1 MATGERI
8 EPKAAHTT
16 SAEAVLATLGTS
28 SHGLTTEDALARL
41 VVHGPNSLPRARPPT
56 AAAIFIQQFKSPLI
70 YILIAAGIVAFGLRY
85 LADATFIVVVL
96 VLNAIIGT
104 MQEYGAER
112 SADALRKL
120 VPERSFVLRD
130 GELHEIES
138 EALVPGDVVL
148 LEAGAKVPADLRLFS
163 ATGLE
168 VDESLLTGES
178 TAASKDASTT
188 VPEDAAVADRANM
201 AFAGTMTVRGKAHGV
216 VVATGA
222 KTELGALSTALGTSE
237 RGKPPLL
244 QRMDRFARRIAAAV
258 GVSVLLVGAVATFQG
273 MPVGQVF
280 LVCVALA
287 VSAIPEGL
295 PVALTVALSMATRRM
310 SKRNVI
316 VRRLVAVEALG
327 SCSFVASDKTGTLT
341 MNELTVTRVAFPGEK
356 PWSVTGT
363 GTRPDG
369 NVEPEGDIEVGPAA
383 MMTARLAETAVLC
396 NDGFLGRRGDDW
408 VHHGD
413 AVDVALL
420 AFGHKVGLLRAELE
434 EKRPAVGLIPF
445 DAERRFAAS
454 LNRAGDHSVV
464 HVKGAFERLIP
475 MCSSMLTRGGDVPVD
490 AGAIQQQAAQLA
502 SEGYRVLGLV
512 SGPISVAPD
521 ESLGPHHL
529 EGLVFLGLV
538 AMIDPLRPEAKAAVA
553 SCRQA
558 GVEVAMVT
566 GDHPLTAFAI
576 AEQLGMAESLAQVVT
591 GAELHAAEL
600 EGQQALDALVQKA
613 RVFARV
619 EPAQKLAIVHALTRL
634 GHFVAVTG
642 DGANDAPAL
651 RAAHVGVAMAKR
663 GTDVAREASSL
674 IVTDDNF
681 ASIVAGIE
689 EGRIAYANVRKVVFL
704 LVSTGATEVT
714 LFLAAVSLGLPPPLL
729 PAQLLWLNLVTNG
742 IQDVALAFEPAEG
755 GELRKPPRATR
766 EAIFNQLMLERIAV
780 TAMVMGLGG
789 VLTFR
794 SLLAAGWTTDAARNA
809 LLLLLVLFENFQV
822 GVSRSETVSLFRLSP
837 LKNPLLLG
845 GTLVAFAIHV
855 AALVTPGLSSVL
867 RTQPVAWDEWP
878 RLIGVAL
885 LAPLALELHKDVRG
899 LILRGGHAARFH

>member
-16 SAEAVLATLGTS
+16 SADAVLATLGTS
-28 SHGLTTEDALARL
+28 SHGLTTEEALARL

-56 AAAIFIQQFKSPLI
+56 AAAIFVQQFKSPLI
-70 YILIAAGIVAFGLRY
+70 YILIAAGIVAFALRY
-85 LADATFIVVVL
+85 LADAAFIVVVL

-104 MQEYGAER
+104 IQEYGAER

-120 VPERSFVLRD
+120 VPERSFVLRG
-130 GELHEIES
+130 GERHEVES
-138 EALVPGDVVL
+138 VELVPGDVVL
-148 LEAGAKVPADLRLFS
+148 LEAGAKVPADLRLLS

-178 TAASKDASTT
+178 AAAPKDATTT
-188 VPEDAAVADRANM
+188 VPEEAGVADRMNM
-201 AFAGTMTVRGKAHGV
+201 TFAGTMTVRGKAHGV
-216 VVATGA
+216 VIATGA
-222 KTELGALSTALGTSE
+222 KTELGALSAALGASE

-244 QRMDRFARRIAAAV
+244 QRMDRFARRIAVAV
-258 GVSVLLVGAVATFQG
+258 GVSVLLVGAVATFRG

-295 PVALTVALSMATRRM
+295 PVALTVALSIATRRM
-310 SKRNVI
+310 STRNVI

-341 MNELTVTRVAFPGEK
+341 MNELTVTRVAFPSEK
-356 PWSVTGT
+356 PWTVTGT

-369 NVEPEGDIEVGPAA
+369 NVEPEGIELATAA
-383 MMTARLAETAVLC
+383 MMAARLAETAVLC

-408 VHHGD
+408 IHHGD

-434 EKRPAVGLIPF
+434 EQRPAVGLIPF
-445 DAERRFAAS
+445 EAERRFAAS

-475 MCSSMLTRGGDVPVD
+475 MCSSMLTRAGDVPMD

-502 SEGYRVLGLV
+502 SEGYRVLGFA

-566 GDHPLTAFAI
+566 GDHPMTAFAI
-576 AEQLGMAESLAQVVT
+576 AAQLGMVESLQQVVT
-591 GAELHAAEL
+591 GAELREAEL
-600 EGQQALDALVQKA
+600 EGQPALDALVQKA

-681 ASIVAGIE
+681 ASLVAGIE

-714 LFLAAVSLGLPPPLL
+714 LFLLAVSMGLPPPLL

-766 EAIFNQLMLERIAV
+766 EAIFNQLMLERVAV
-780 TAMVMGLGG
+780 TAIVMGLAG

-794 SLLAAGWTTDAARNA
+794 SFITAGWPTDAARNA
-809 LLLLLVLFENFQV
+809 LLLLLVIFENFQV
-822 GVSRSETVSLFRLSP
+822 GASRSETVSMFRLSP

-845 GTLVAFAIHV
+845 GTLVAFSIHV

-867 RTQPVAWDEWP
+867 RARWVALDEWP
-878 RLIGVAL
+878 KLVAVAL
-885 LAPLALELHKDVRG
+885 LASLALELHKAVRG
-899 LILRGGHAARFH
+899 LVLRRRGAA